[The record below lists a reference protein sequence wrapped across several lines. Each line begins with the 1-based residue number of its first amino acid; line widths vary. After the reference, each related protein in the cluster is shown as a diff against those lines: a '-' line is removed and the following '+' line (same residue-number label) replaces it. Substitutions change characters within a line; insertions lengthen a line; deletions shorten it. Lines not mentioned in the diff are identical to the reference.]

1 MHIDMAMQAAK
12 DFWRRNEYGLKEFVI
27 RDGKMHPFAIIC
39 PGGGYNM
46 VCNFL
51 EGAPYARELNEQ
63 GFSAFVL
70 YYRCK
75 KKARYPA
82 PMEDLARA
90 VRDILSRAEELNLI
104 TDGYSIWG
112 SSAGGHLAA
121 SFGTETMGY
130 AKYHLP
136 KPGALV
142 LCYPVV
148 TMGEKTHLGSR
159 SNLLGEAPD
168 TAMLTL
174 TSVEQQ
180 ITPAYP
186 PTFVWCGDA
195 DRTVDPENSR
205 MLAEALEKNS
215 IPHRFVEYPGV
226 DHGVGLGKGL
236 TCEGWFDEAIS
247 FWEMQPTKAGRNS

>member
-1 MHIDMAMQAAK
+1 MTIDCALQAVR
-12 DFWRRNEYGLKEFVI
+12 DYWRPNHYSLKEYVV
-27 RDGKMHPFAIIC
+27 RDGKKHPFAIIC
-39 PGGGYNM
+39 PGGGYSM
-46 VCNFL
+46 VCSFV
-51 EGAPYARELNEQ
+51 EGLPYAKRLNAQ
-63 GFSAFVL
+63 GYSAFVL
-70 YYRCK
+70 YYRCR

-82 PMEDLARA
+82 PMDDLVRA
-90 VRDILSRAEELNLI
+90 LRDILSRADALDLETE
-104 TDGYSIWG
+104 GYSVWG

-121 SFGTETMGY
+121 SFGTEAMGY
-130 AKYHLP
+130 VNYHLQ

-159 SNLLGEAPD
+159 YNLLGETPD
-168 TAMLTL
+168 GDMIAL
-174 TSVEQQ
+174 TSVERQ

-205 MLAEALEKNS
+205 MLAAELEKNS
-215 IPHRFVEYPGV
+215 IPHRLVEYPGV

-236 TCEGWFDEAIS
+236 ACESWFEEAVT
-247 FWEMQPTKAGRNS
+247 FWESQRHKTR

>member
-1 MHIDMAMQAAK
+1 
-12 DFWRRNEYGLKEFVI
+12 
-27 RDGKMHPFAIIC
+27 
-39 PGGGYNM
+39 
-46 VCNFL
+46 
-51 EGAPYARELNEQ
+51 
-63 GFSAFVL
+63 
-70 YYRCK
+70 
-75 KKARYPA
+75 
-82 PMEDLARA
+82 MEDLARA
-90 VRDILSRAEELNLI
+90 LGDILNRAEELNLE

-121 SFGTETMGY
+121 SFGTEAMGY
-130 AKYHLP
+130 AKYGLP

-159 SNLLGEAPD
+159 NNLLGEAPEAD
-168 TAMLTL
+168 MIALA
-174 TSVEQQ
+174 SVERQ

-195 DRTVDPENSR
+195 DHIVDPENSR
-205 MLAEALEKNS
+205 MLVKELEKDS

-236 TCEGWFDEAIS
+236 ACESWFEEAVA
-247 FWEMQPTKAGRNS
+247 FWEGQRNKMR

>member
-1 MHIDMAMQAAK
+1 MQFCRGASLRQKAQRTRI
-12 DFWRRNEYGLKEFVI
+12 FR
-27 RDGKMHPFAIIC
+27 IC
-39 PGGGYNM
+39 P
-46 VCNFL
+46 
-51 EGAPYARELNEQ
+51 
-63 GFSAFVL
+63 VL
-70 YYRCK
+70 PLQ

-90 VRDILSRAEELNLI
+90 LGDILNRAEELNLE

-121 SFGTETMGY
+121 SFGTEAMGY
-130 AKYHLP
+130 AKYGLP

-159 SNLLGEAPD
+159 NNLLGEAPEAD
-168 TAMLTL
+168 MIALA
-174 TSVEQQ
+174 SVERQ

-195 DRTVDPENSR
+195 DHNPWASSVFFSPGHRRDGFCQSEADAEGFRQAGYCDP
-205 MLAEALEKNS
+205 
-215 IPHRFVEYPGV
+215 
-226 DHGVGLGKGL
+226 GLGFG
-236 TCEGWFDEAIS
+236 EE
-247 FWEMQPTKAGRNS
+247 P

>member
-1 MHIDMAMQAAK
+1 MNDMGQAAV
-12 DFWRRNEYGLKEFVI
+12 DFWRRNKYGLREFVI
-27 RDGKMHPFAIIC
+27 RDGKKHPFAIVC
-39 PGGGYNM
+39 PGGGYSM
-46 VCNFL
+46 VCSFL
-51 EGAPYARELNEQ
+51 EGAPYARMLNER
-63 GFSAFVL
+63 GYSAFVL

-90 VRDILSRAEELNLI
+90 LRDILSRAEELSLI

-121 SFGTETMGY
+121 SFGTEAIGY

-159 SNLLGEAPD
+159 NNLLGEAPD
-168 TAMLTL
+168 AAVLAL

-180 ITPAYP
+180 VTPDYP

-205 MLAEALEKNS
+205 MLAKELEKNG

-226 DHGVGLGKGL
+226 DHGVGLGQSL
-236 TCEGWFDEAIS
+236 TCEGWFDKAIS
-247 FWEMQPTKAGRNS
+247 FWEMLRAKAERES

>member
-1 MHIDMAMQAAK
+1 MTIDCALQAVR
-12 DFWRRNEYGLKEFVI
+12 DYWRPNHYALKEYVI
-27 RDGKMHPFAIIC
+27 RDGEKHPFAIIC
-39 PGGGYNM
+39 PGGGYSM
-46 VCNFL
+46 ICSFV
-51 EGAPYARELNEQ
+51 EGLPYAKRLNEQ
-63 GFSAFVL
+63 GYSAFVL
-70 YYRCK
+70 YYRCR

-82 PMEDLARA
+82 PLEDLARA
-90 VRDILSRAEELNLI
+90 LGDILNRAEELNLE

-121 SFGTETMGY
+121 SFGTEAMGY
-130 AKYHLP
+130 AKYGLP

-159 SNLLGEAPD
+159 NNLLGEAPEAD
-168 TAMLTL
+168 MIALA
-174 TSVEQQ
+174 SVERQ

-195 DRTVDPENSR
+195 DHIVDPENSR
-205 MLAEALEKNS
+205 MLVKELEKNS

-236 TCEGWFDEAIS
+236 ACESWFEEAVA
-247 FWEMQPTKAGRNS
+247 FWEGQRNKMR